1 MCLVPPEL
9 DFKSPD
15 LHYQCHWGH
24 TRLEEYCV
32 ASSSHE
38 DQCTTI
44 HLCMFWL
51 WPLFQ
56 KVGSPCLRS
65 YFLKYIQVNPV
76 HSSPIP
82 KDPTVGHLGLVVVE
96 SMFFPLTS
104 WPPCS
109 LIQLG
114 SMERIWKVSEM
125 AKLNDVLLSK
135 WRNHLDLVKQQ
146 VYYEGQENHLGRGN
160 EVAQCRI
167 NVVTRCL
174 GTQHEDY
181 GLSVCHL

>member
-1 MCLVPPEL
+1 MRINARWSTFARSGRDHCS
-9 DFKSPD
+9 KR
-15 LHYQCHWGH
+15 WGH
-24 TRLEEYCV
+24 PVCDPTSWSTSRSTQFTLAQSQKTQQLGIWDLWLWSPC
-32 ASSSHE
+32 S
-38 DQCTTI
+38 
-44 HLCMFWL
+44 FL
-51 WPLFQ
+51 WPLDLCQSF
-56 KVGSPCLRS
+56 
-65 YFLKYIQVNPV
+65 
-76 HSSPIP
+76 
-82 KDPTVGHLGLVVVE
+82 
-96 SMFFPLTS
+96 
-104 WPPCS
+104 PPCS

>member
-1 MCLVPPEL
+1 MRINARRSTFARSGRDHCS
-9 DFKSPD
+9 KR
-15 LHYQCHWGH
+15 WGH
-24 TRLEEYCV
+24 PVCNPTSWSTSRSTPFTL
-32 ASSSHE
+32 AQSQKTQQLGIW
-38 DQCTTI
+38 D
-44 HLCMFWL
+44 LWL
-51 WPLFQ
+51 W
-56 KVGSPCLRS
+56 SPCS
-65 YFLKYIQVNPV
+65 FLW
-76 HSSPIP
+76 
-82 KDPTVGHLGLVVVE
+82 HLDLCQ
-96 SMFFPLTS
+96 SF
-104 WPPCS
+104 PPCS

-114 SMERIWKVSEM
+114 SMEWIWKVSEM

-146 VYYEGQENHLGRGN
+146 VYYEGQENHLGRVN